1 MVFQMAENNRLQQAW
16 MNVLGVFTTAERQ
29 IAEALGLNPDNP
41 LGAELLERVK
51 KNREEFEKRVDEGV
65 KAAVARV
72 RAPLDKQVAEL
83 RARVETLQAR
93 IEEQKQKRKA
103 AKKKEA

>member
-1 MVFQMAENNRLQQAW
+1 MADHNRLQQAW
-16 MNVLGVFTTAERQ
+16 MNVLGVFTSAERQ
-29 IAEALGLNPDNP
+29 IAEALGLNPDAP

-65 KAAVARV
+65 KAAMARV

-83 RARVETLQAR
+83 RARVESIQTR

-103 AKKKEA
+103 AQQQKKKEA